1 MSKYQRGKEAARAA
15 AQEWQINQNYTYK
28 DFYYWSEIAQ
38 IQAHFEKLGRR
49 YGLLTEFR
57 ENGII

>member
-1 MSKYQRGKEAARAA
+1 MNKYQAGKEAARAA
-15 AQEWQINQNYTYK
+15 AQEWQNNFAGHI
-28 DFYYWSEIAQ
+28 YYWSELATISEY
-38 IQAHFEKLGRR
+38 FEKLGRR